1 VSGTTGAD
9 VLLDVLRSEGVRH
22 IFGNPG
28 TTELPLMDALAGVD
42 DIRYVLALQEASA
55 AAMADAYAQATGRP
69 SFLNL
74 HTIVGLGNA
83 AGNLA
88 NALANNSPIVVT
100 AGQQDERHLAE
111 DPFLSGDLVEL
122 ARPLT
127 KWAHEVRGPDELGAM
142 LRRAFRDA
150 LAPPAGPVF
159 LALRMDHLQRP
170 AKAPPPRSLVDHGA
184 VAGSLDQLVD
194 RLCAVPAGQV
204 ALVLG
209 GEVARSGAV
218 EAVAEL
224 ADALGATAFGAPLV
238 GATTFPAGHPLS
250 GGMLPLTRAE
260 MQTALAPY
268 RVVLALGADPFQAVL
283 HTPEDPV
290 AAGTVV
296 LQLSADPLALGRTF
310 PVQLGL
316 TGDLRATV
324 EALTPLVA
332 ARQDADAAAAAR
344 EAGARRHAQASE
356 RWHAR
361 ADAGEDAD
369 PMDPAAAARAV
380 MTALPPETPLVN
392 EAPTAGAFA
401 RAFHAADLPGTYYF
415 ARGGGLG
422 WAMPAACGVALAR
435 PDAGPVACVVGDGAT
450 MYSPQALWT
459 AASLRLPVVFVVLDN
474 RGYEILRDTLDGWQG
489 RSARTGTYVALE
501 LDEPRLDFPALAAA
515 MGVPARTART
525 VTEVRTA
532 VTDALAAGGPHLL
545 HLPIRAPQD
554 APRRA

>member
-1 VSGTTGAD
+1 MSTTGAD
-9 VLLDVLRSEGVRH
+9 ILIDVLRSEGVRH
-22 IFGNPG
+22 VFGNPG
-28 TTELPLMDALAGVD
+28 TTELPLMDALADAD
-42 DIRYVLALQEASA
+42 DISYVLALQEASA

-111 DPFLSGDLVEL
+111 DPFLAGELVEL

-127 KWAHEVRGPDELGAM
+127 KWAHEVRSPDELGPM

-170 AKAPPPRSLVDHGA
+170 AKAAPPRSPVDHRA
-184 VAGSLDQLVD
+184 AAGSLKQLAD
-194 RLCAVPAGQV
+194 RLCAVPPGQV

-218 EAVAEL
+218 EAVVGLAE
-224 ADALGATAFGAPLV
+224 ALGATAFAAPLV
-238 GATTFPAGHPLS
+238 GSTTFPARHPLS

-260 MQTALAPY
+260 MQQALEPY
-268 RVVLALGADPFQAVL
+268 RVVLALGADPFQAIL
-283 HTPEDPV
+283 WTDADPV
-290 AAGTVV
+290 PARATL
-296 LQLSADPLALGRTF
+296 LQVSADPAALGRTF

-316 TGDLRATV
+316 AGDLRATA

-332 ARQDADAAAAAR
+332 ARQDATAVASARAAGEQRQAEVQER
-344 EAGARRHAQASE
+344 LHAL
-356 RWHAR
+356 
-361 ADAGEDAD
+361 ADAGEAAV
-369 PMDPAAAARAV
+369 PMEPATAVRAV
-380 MTALPPETPLVN
+380 MAALPPETPLVN

-401 RAFHAADLPGTYYF
+401 RAFHDASQPGTYWF
-415 ARGGGLG
+415 GRGGGLG

-435 PDAGPVACVVGDGAT
+435 PGGGPVVCVVGDGAT

-459 AASLRLPVVFVVLDN
+459 AASQRLPILFVVLDN
-474 RGYEILRDTLDGWQG
+474 RGYEILRDTLDSWQG
-489 RSARTGTYVALE
+489 RSAQTGRYIATE
-501 LDEPRLDFPALAAA
+501 LDSPRLDFGALAAS
-515 MGVPARTART
+515 MGVPATTAGTLAEIRA
-525 VTEVRTA
+525 A
-532 VTDALAAGGPHLL
+532 VAGALAADGPHLL

-554 APRRA
+554 AAR